1 MLKRIILILSL
12 SFFAFA
18 SVSGSENPPPPKKLK
33 FFNLDLHI
41 SVIGDLKN
49 LFESYGHQVESWSIS
64 EHTWVFKNERA
75 KVEVVNEKTWRNL
88 DREMC
93 DRFYEHYKDYLS
105 QFDAFIVTN
114 NASFALLYEKFDKPI
129 IIVNSTRYEN
139 PFTHKPEKWAWL
151 DAFLKKGV
159 EKNQIFIVSNNKGD
173 RDYLKHFTGIDSE
186 VIPSL
191 CLYTKSHHTGKKK
204 GFIWRFPDQA
214 FKSFTKKQ
222 MGAQKKLIQNNNL
235 SHRHSWQELY
245 DYQGV
250 VHFPYQISTMSIF
263 EQYSANVP
271 LFFPSKK
278 FLISLRSTH
287 PQILSQ
293 LSFFS
298 AEKAPVQL
306 NNPNNINDGTV
317 LQTWIDSADFY
328 DPENMPY
335 IQYFDSFEHLKKLL
349 TTVDCKK
356 ISKQM
361 QIHNEKRKQLALKKW
376 ETILEKV
383 VKGS

>member
-1 MLKRIILILSL
+1 MLKKIILILSL
-12 SFFAFA
+12 TFFAYA
-18 SVSGSENPPPPKKLK
+18 ADTNPPAKKLK

-41 SVIGDLKN
+41 SVIADLKD
-49 LFESYGHQVESWSIS
+49 LFETFGHQVESWSIS

-75 KVEVVNEKTWRNL
+75 KVDVVNENTWRNL
-88 DREMC
+88 DKEMC

-105 QFDAFIVTN
+105 QFDGFIVTN
-114 NASFALLYEKFDKPI
+114 NASFALLYEKFHKPI
-129 IIVNSTRYEN
+129 IIVNSTRYES
-139 PFTHKPEKWAWL
+139 PFTNKPEKWAWL
-151 DAFLKKGV
+151 DDFLKKGV
-159 EKNQIFIVSNNKGD
+159 QNNQIFIVSNNKGD

-191 CLYTKSHHTGKKK
+191 CLYTKSHYTGKKK
-204 GFIWRFPDQA
+204 GFIWKFPGQD
-214 FKSFTKKQ
+214 FKSFSKKQ
-222 MGAQKKLIQNNNL
+222 MGAQKKLIQNNHL

-245 DYQGV
+245 SYQGI

-263 EQYSANVP
+263 EQYSANIP
-271 LFFPSKK
+271 LFFPSKT
-278 FLISLRSTH
+278 FLLSLHAAH

-298 AEKAPVQL
+298 PEKAPTEPG
-306 NNPNNINDGTV
+306 NPNNINNTAV
-317 LQTWIDSADFY
+317 LKNWIDAADFY

-356 ISKQM
+356 ISNQM
-361 QIHNEKRKQLALKKW
+361 QIHNEKRKQIALKKW
-376 ETILEKV
+376 GNILERLQA
-383 VKGS
+383 VK